1 MHAAAIYGKTSARV
15 RPGSCLTAL
24 LAFTAALGAL
34 GASIGPPAHAQSS
47 YKLSI
52 LSIYSPA
59 ETNAQIRPLARHL
72 SAALKAPVEPVIY
85 SNNAQYEKALNS
97 GEIDFGFEN
106 PPVYVKLNTHEAIAM
121 ALQGAEG
128 DMYAGV
134 IVTLS
139 DSPIKTLSDLKYKR
153 IAIVSHTSGGG
164 FLSQKLT
171 LLENGIDIAAEAT
184 LVEAVENKQEN
195 VLLSVHLDDA
205 DAGFVRESALHM
217 TDNFIP
223 SNRLRVLQRTA
234 LIPNWAFSIKKNL
247 PDPVKKVVIEALS
260 GLKKGDPVLTALRI
274 DGLRPASD
282 GEYNGVR
289 KAFGIPTR

>member
-1 MHAAAIYGKTSARV
+1 MCAAAVPRKTTEKARYGFC
-15 RPGSCLTAL
+15 RPVL
-24 LAFTAALGAL
+24 LAFTAALWAFGAFN
-34 GASIGPPAHAQSS
+34 GPPARAQSG

-59 ETNAQIRPLARHL
+59 ETNAQIRPLAKHL
-72 SAALKAPVEPVIY
+72 SLALKASVEPVIY

-97 GEIDFGFEN
+97 GEVDFGFEN

-128 DMYAGV
+128 DRYAGV
-134 IVTLS
+134 IVTRS
-139 DSPIKTLSDLKYKR
+139 DSPIKTLSDLKTKR
-153 IAIVSHTSGGG
+153 IAIVSQTSGGG

-171 LLENGIDIAAEAT
+171 LLENGIDIAVEAT

-195 VLLSVHLDDA
+195 VLLSVYLNEVE
-205 DAGFVRESALHM
+205 AGFIRESALHM

-223 SNRLRVLQRTA
+223 SGRLKVLQRTA
-234 LIPNWAFSIKKNL
+234 LIPNWAFSTKRNL
-247 PDPVKKVVIEALS
+247 PDPVKKAVLEALV
-260 GLKKGDPVLTALRI
+260 GLKKGDPVLAALRI

-282 GEYNGVR
+282 VEYNGVR

>member
-1 MHAAAIYGKTSARV
+1 MHAAGISRKTSARV
-15 RPGSCLTAL
+15 RRGSCLTVL
-24 LAFTAALGAL
+24 LVFIVALGAL
-34 GASIGPPAHAQSS
+34 GTSIGPFAHAQSA

-59 ETNAQIRPLARHL
+59 ETNAQIRPLAKHL

-85 SNNAQYEKALNS
+85 SDNAQYEKALNS
-97 GEIDFGFEN
+97 GEVDFGFEN

-134 IVTLS
+134 IVTRS
-139 DSPIKTLSDLKYKR
+139 DSPIKTLSDLKSKR

-223 SNRLRVLQRTA
+223 SGRLKVLQRTA
-234 LIPNWAFSIKKNL
+234 LIPNWAFSVKKSL
-247 PDPVKKVVIEALS
+247 PDPVKKAVLEALS

-274 DGLRPASD
+274 DALRPATD
-282 GEYNGVR
+282 REYNGIR

>member
-1 MHAAAIYGKTSARV
+1 MHAAAIPRKPAARI
-15 RPGSCLTAL
+15 RRGSCLTVL
-24 LAFTAALGAL
+24 LAFTAAIVV
-34 GASIGPPAHAQSS
+34 GASVGPPARAQTA

-59 ETNAQIRPLARHL
+59 ETDAQIRPLAKYL
-72 SAALKAPVEPVIY
+72 SASLKAPVEPVIY
-85 SNNAQYEKALNS
+85 SDNAQYERALNS
-97 GEIDFGFEN
+97 GEVDFGFEN

-134 IVTLS
+134 IVTRS
-139 DSPIKTLSDLKYKR
+139 DSPIKTLADLKSKK

-171 LLENGIDIAAEAT
+171 LLEFGIDIAAEAT

-223 SNRLRVLQRTA
+223 SGRLKVLQKTA

-247 PDPVKKVVIEALS
+247 PDPVKKAVLEALL

-289 KAFGIPTR
+289 KAFGMPTR

>member
-1 MHAAAIYGKTSARV
+1 MHAAGISRKTSARV
-15 RPGSCLTAL
+15 RRGSCLTVL
-24 LAFTAALGAL
+24 LAFTVALGAL
-34 GASIGPPAHAQSS
+34 GISTGPFAHAQSA

-59 ETNAQIRPLARHL
+59 ETNAQIRPLAKHL

-85 SNNAQYEKALNS
+85 SDNAQYEKALNR
-97 GEIDFGFEN
+97 GEVDFGFEN

-134 IVTLS
+134 IVTRS
-139 DSPIKTLSDLKYKR
+139 DSPIKKLSDLKSKR

-223 SNRLRVLQRTA
+223 SGRLKVLQRTA
-234 LIPNWAFSIKKNL
+234 LIPNWAFSVKKNL
-247 PDPVKKVVIEALS
+247 PDPVKKAVLEALS

-274 DGLRPASD
+274 DGLRPAAD
-282 GEYNGVR
+282 REYNGIR